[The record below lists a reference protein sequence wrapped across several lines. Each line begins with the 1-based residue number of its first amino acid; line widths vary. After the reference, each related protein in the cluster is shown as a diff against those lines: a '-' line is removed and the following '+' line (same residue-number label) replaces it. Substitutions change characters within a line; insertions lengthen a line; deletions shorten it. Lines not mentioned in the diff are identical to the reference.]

1 MIDIGKCLEEK
12 HQQWREYEGGGG
24 EASVLEGNQG

>member
-12 HQQWREYEGGGG
+12 HQQWREYEGGG